1 MRSVVVGTA
10 GHIDHGKSA
19 LVQALTGTNPDRL
32 KEEQARGITIDL
44 GFAHFR
50 EAGAD
55 VALVDVPGHERFVRN
70 MLAGAGGI
78 DAVML
83 VVAADES
90 VMPQTR
96 EHFDICRL
104 LGVTHG
110 LVAVTKS
117 DLVDEDTLGL
127 VMTEVREAV
136 AGSFLD
142 GAPMLAVSARSG
154 EGLPALRTT
163 LAALAGVSPRQARA
177 GLARLPVDRVFTVRG
192 FGTVV
197 TGTLV
202 SGRVAENDEL
212 VALPDGRRVRVRG
225 VQVHGETAGAV
236 DAPSRVA
243 LNLGAVEVGD
253 LARGVTLAS
262 AESLPVT
269 RRAEVALALLE
280 SARPLA
286 HGARVRVHHGTSEIL
301 ARVAIAAVRAR
312 SDDPYLGAA
321 PGQAGVTVPAGGGAY
336 ARLRFEGPAVL
347 TRGDRVVL
355 RAYSPPVTIGG
366 ALVLDPEPPRGRL
379 RRAEAFARFGQL
391 ETAKGALR
399 QWLAEAAGV
408 GLEPMSVVR
417 RAGLDLAAASEAMSS
432 AAAAGWAT
440 SFGGRMF
447 DSVVVA
453 DMEARLLAELTAF
466 HAAHPSEAGLPRAE
480 LAQRVAAGSGDLFD
494 DVATRLTQAGRVAG
508 TDRLRLASHAP
519 LLADEVSRAADAVRA
534 AVEAAGL
541 APPDAAA
548 LAQEA
553 GVPAAKLENLL
564 ARLAREQKLVRLDG
578 LPFHPARLER
588 LREEISALGPGT
600 AIDVA
605 AFKARYGV
613 SRKYAIPLLEWLDR
627 VRVTRRVG
635 NSRVVL

>member
-1 MRSVVVGTA
+1 MRSVVIGTA

-50 EAGAD
+50 EGDAD

-117 DLVDEDTLGL
+117 DLVDRDTLGI
-127 VMTEVREAV
+127 VMAEVREAV
-136 AGSFLD
+136 DGSFLD
-142 GAPMLAVSARSG
+142 GAPMLAVSVRSG
-154 EGLPALRTT
+154 EGLAALRKT
-163 LAALAGVSPRQARA
+163 LASMAGVAPRQQRP
-177 GLARLPVDRVFTVRG
+177 GLTRLPVDRVFTVRG

-212 VALPDGRRVRVRG
+212 TALPDGREVRVRG
-225 VQVHGETAGAV
+225 VQVHGEAAADAV
-236 DAPSRVA
+236 APRRVA

-253 LARGVTLAS
+253 LARGVTLAT
-262 AESLPVT
+262 AGSLPVT
-269 RRAEVALALLE
+269 RRADVHLRLLD
-280 SARPLA
+280 SARPLP
-286 HGARVRVHHGTSEIL
+286 HGARVRVHHGTSETL
-301 ARVAIAAVRAR
+301 ARVAIAAVRSRA
-312 SDDPYLGAA
+312 SDPFTLAA
-321 PGQAGVTVPAGGGAY
+321 PGQASVAVPRAGEAFAGLWFD
-336 ARLRFEGPAVL
+336 RPAVL

-355 RAYSPPVTIGG
+355 RACSPPVTIGG
-366 ALVLDPEPPRGRL
+366 ALVLDPEPPPGRL
-379 RRAEAFARFGQL
+379 RRAAAIERFEHLQ
-391 ETAKGALR
+391 TNDGACR
-399 QWLAEAAGV
+399 RWLAEAAVAGMDPIS
-408 GLEPMSVVR
+408 LVR
-417 RAGLDLAAASEAMSS
+417 RGGLDPTAASDASAA

-440 SFGGRMF
+440 TVGGRLF
-447 DSVVVA
+447 DSAIVA
-453 DMEARLLAELTAF
+453 GLESRLLAVLSAF
-466 HAAHPSEAGLPRAE
+466 HAAHPAEIGLPRAE
-480 LAQRVAAGSGDLFD
+480 LAQRVAAGSGGLFA
-494 DVATRLTQAGRVAG
+494 DVVERLAAAGRVAG

-519 LLADEVSRAADAVRA
+519 QLADELARAAAVALA
-534 AVEAAGL
+534 AVQAGGLSPPDASELARAAGL
-541 APPDAAA
+541 
-548 LAQEA
+548 
-553 GVPAAKLENLL
+553 PAADVEGLL
-564 ARLAREQKLVRLDG
+564 SRLAREQKLVRLDS
-578 LPFHPARLER
+578 LPFHPARLDR
-588 LREEISALGPGT
+588 LRDEIRALGAGT

-605 AFKARYGV
+605 TFKARYGV

-627 VRVTRRVG
+627 TRVTRRVG
-635 NSRVVL
+635 NTRVVL